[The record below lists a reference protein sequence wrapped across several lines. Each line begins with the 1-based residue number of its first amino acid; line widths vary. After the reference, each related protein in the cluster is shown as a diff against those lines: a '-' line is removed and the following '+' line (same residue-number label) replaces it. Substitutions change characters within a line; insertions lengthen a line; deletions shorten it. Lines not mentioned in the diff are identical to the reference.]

1 MPFDVA
7 RFTAAF
13 SDANHRRRTEQAF
26 DVAAEQAELRELLG
40 EADPTQRAW
49 ALDLIE
55 SLAEPMA
62 PRRERSELYAEATR
76 IYHDVQQIGGTTT
89 ERIAALETA
98 RRKIWDLAD
107 QASADEESD
116 IRALT
121 RPLEHLETNLRDP
134 LFPHDSEP
142 WANTR

>member
-1 MPFDVA
+1 MLFDVA
-7 RFTAAF
+7 KFTAAF
-13 SDANHRRRTEQAF
+13 SDANHRRRAGEAF
-26 DVAAEQAELRELLG
+26 DLATEQAELRELLG
-40 EADPTQRAW
+40 EANPEQRAW

-62 PRRERSELYAEATR
+62 PRREHTQLYVEATR
-76 IYHDVQQIGGTTT
+76 ISADAQQASGTTT

-107 QASADEESD
+107 QASDDEESD

-121 RPLEHLETNLRDP
+121 RTLEHLQAHFREPVFPRDNAAW
-134 LFPHDSEP
+134 DGTE
-142 WANTR
+142 